1 MKPFIRSVLFPIWIA
16 ATAFD
21 TWAVSGRAGA
31 FAPLPVGARG
41 AGLAG
46 AQTANPEASDALFI
60 NPAGITQIQA
70 WHTGYYHANAYG
82 LVPYHQV
89 DAIYRQPGQPFWGAA
104 AWKQNG
110 DDVYSENEV
119 RLGAGF
125 QREYMRVGAT
135 WNLRYAGTGSGGTD
149 FRDPETGLNRRVDAT
164 GMGYFGFDAG
174 AIAQPFGPR
183 YGLGVAFHDI
193 LSRIAWNSSNEA
205 GTANGEYAQY
215 LPIGVRFGL
224 YAHPDD
230 AVSFHLDYE
239 PSLYHDGLSRIA
251 SGFEAMPMEWLP
263 DSQIKK
269 VVHDLVSVRIGYA
282 RNMFSTEAFHRLA
295 AGGGL
300 KMAYAG
306 MTLTTDMAYEWVYEF
321 TGHNSLRFGFQVA
334 R

>member
-1 MKPFIRSVLFPIWIA
+1 MKCQNAIGFIA
-16 ATAFD
+16 ASLLLATNA
-21 TWAVSGRAGA
+21 WAVSGKPGA
-31 FAPLPVGARG
+31 FAQLQVGARG

-60 NPAGITQIQA
+60 NPAGITQIQT

-82 LVPYHQV
+82 LIPYHQV
-89 DAIYRQPGQPFWGAA
+89 DATYRQTQYPVWLAA

-110 DDVYSENEV
+110 DAIYSENEI
-119 RLGAGF
+119 RLGAAF
-125 QREYMRVGAT
+125 QKEYMSLGAT
-135 WNLRYAGTGSGGTD
+135 WNLRYAGTGDGGAD
-149 FRDPETGLNRRVDAT
+149 FRDPETGLNRRVEAT
-164 GMGYFGFDAG
+164 GLGYFGFDAG
-174 AIAQPFGPR
+174 AIAHPFGPR

-205 GTANGEYAQY
+205 GTAEGEYSQY
-215 LPIGVRFGL
+215 LAIGVRFGL

-251 SGFEAMPMEWLP
+251 TGLEASPFEWLP
-263 DSQIKK
+263 NSMVKK
-269 VVHDLVSVRIGYA
+269 AVHDLVLLRIGYA

-295 AGGGL
+295 SGVGL
-300 KMAYAG
+300 KMSYAG
-306 MTLTTDMAYEWVYEF
+306 MILSTDMAYEWVYEYS
-321 TGHNSLRFGFQVA
+321 GHNSLRFGFQLS